1 MVISCEH
8 YEAPCIFSSVGSEHL
23 VYTERVGGSNP
34 SRCTVGA
41 QRTHDLARD
50 LFLQTQCLKLSC
62 QSTGLALYPHGEM
75 VNTTIL
81 NVVSC
86 RFESY
91 WGYKIKVAELVDA
104 R

>member
-1 MVISCEH
+1 MAISCEH

-62 QSTGLALYPHGEM
+62 QSTGLALCHSAEVGESGQT
-75 VNTTIL
+75 VNL
-81 NVVSC
+81 LLL
-86 RFESY
+86 
-91 WGYKIKVAELVDA
+91 AE
-104 R
+104 